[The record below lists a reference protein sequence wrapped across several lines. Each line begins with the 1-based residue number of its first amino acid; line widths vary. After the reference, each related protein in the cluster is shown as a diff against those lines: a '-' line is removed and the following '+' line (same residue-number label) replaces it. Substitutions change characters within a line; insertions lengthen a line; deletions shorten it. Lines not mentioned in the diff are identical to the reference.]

1 MSSSPK
7 NPHIRVLIIGAYGF
21 LGQHVTNYL
30 VNKHYQVHLAVKSSS
45 KVPKAINNLKLPVS
59 FTDALDFINQ
69 LGDLKFD
76 VVIYTAVHYGRN
88 NLKDDVW
95 ESNVNLPLRIL
106 EKIGNEK
113 LLFIH
118 FDTFFNKFSEYKYLP
133 LYTASKQ
140 DFRDQ
145 LKQISNCKIVGLQLE
160 HLYGE
165 NDNST
170 KFISIIIDALK
181 SNKDK
186 IQLTSGEQ
194 KRDFIY
200 VGDLLILIDKLILA
214 RKNLALNNYLFEVG
228 TGESVSLKSFVVELK
243 HQLKASTKLIFGA
256 LPMRQNEIMDSKAD
270 LNKLDNILY
279 WRPKINFKQGI
290 NRLI

>member
-7 NPHIRVLIIGAYGF
+7 NPQTRVLIVGAYGF
-21 LGQHVTNYL
+21 LGQHVTNYF
-30 VNKHYQVHLAVKSSS
+30 VNKDYHVHLAVKSSS
-45 KVPKAINNLKLPVS
+45 KVPKALVNFKPIVS
-59 FTDALDFINQ
+59 FTDAPDFIDK
-69 LGDLKFD
+69 LDDLMFD
-76 VVIYTAVHYGRN
+76 VVIYTAVHYGKNRN
-88 NLKDDVW
+88 KDDVW
-95 ESNVNLPLRIL
+95 ECNVHLPLRIL
-106 EKIGNEK
+106 EKVGNEK

-118 FDTFFNKFSEYKYLP
+118 FDTFFNKFSAYKYLP
-133 LYTASKQ
+133 LYTSSKQ
-140 DFRDQ
+140 EFREQ
-145 LKQISNCKIVGLQLE
+145 LKQNFDCKIVGLQLE

-181 SNKDK
+181 SNKDE
-186 IQLTSGEQ
+186 IQLTSCEQ

-228 TGESVSLKSFVVELK
+228 TGESISLKSFVVELK
-243 HQLKASTKLIFGA
+243 YQLKASTKLIFGA

-270 LNKLDNILY
+270 LNKLDNILS
-279 WRPKINFKQGI
+279 WQPKINFKQGI